1 MSDRAKWTAAGAA
14 LLVVA
19 MLALLWSAWTMG
31 PSSPSSADAP
41 IEASDESALLGRV
54 LDPEGKP
61 VADAEVIATQEAA
74 AGGKSDG
81 KADAGTVRVRTGSDG
96 HFAFGA
102 LASGTWRIDAEA
114 KGLLNPGPAP
124 ARQMPV
130 EIDDTTAVEVDLQLR
145 RAATVS
151 GRVLK
156 GREPVA
162 GARIWAEV
170 RFAESLGGQVSG
182 FSVELG
188 VSGGDGSFEGRVPP
202 GRLIVRA
209 EAKDAGKA
217 KSEELVLG
225 DGGGRDGLVL
235 LLGAGG
241 NSAVASLQGR
251 VHGRDGRG
259 LAALVEIYSDDGKP
273 RSQQVGDDG
282 EFRFG
287 GLAPGRWR
295 LRARA
300 TGFGVRELEVD
311 LVGGEIS
318 QVDVLLGGG
327 GGMTGKVVDSQG
339 QPVAEA
345 TILLTRGDET
355 SQMRTGADGT
365 FRIDRPELLGNGAT
379 VQAVSLQHAD
389 SERVD
394 AVGGAEVTLTLGPGG
409 EIHGF
414 VQDAEGKP
422 LPGSVVS
429 VHGWAPIVPDPFSPQ
444 FVRPDR
450 VVNEGAAFAV
460 GPLRPGRYRLR
471 GEAPGRG
478 AVLVD
483 DLVVTSGNVR
493 DNVVI
498 RLGVG
503 GVVRGQVRDEQGQA
517 VPDAKIIVWEPGA
530 VLPPKSGRS
539 DAEGRYIVRGV
550 TPGRLSVRA
559 QHPEYLTAMESGVE
573 VREAEETERD
583 IVVRKRA
590 EGERFSF
597 QGIGATLG
605 EQNGAIV
612 VRNLIDGAPAGAA
625 GLQNGD
631 RIVGVDGST
640 TLGMALSTVVERIRG
655 EPGSSVMLDIDR
667 PGRGR
672 ITVTIQRGQVVVK

>member
-1 MSDRAKWTAAGAA
+1 MSDRAKWTTAGAA
-14 LLVVA
+14 VLVVA

-31 PSSPSSADAP
+31 PSTPATAEAP

-61 VADAEVIATQEAA
+61 VVDAEVLAIPERVAGAA
-74 AGGKSDG
+74 DG
-81 KADAGTVRVRTGSDG
+81 GTVRVRTGDDG

-124 ARQMPV
+124 SRQMRV
-130 EIDDTTAVEVDLQLR
+130 EVDDTTAIEVDLQLR
-145 RAATVS
+145 RAANVS

-162 GARIWAEV
+162 GARVWAEV
-170 RFAESLGGQVSG
+170 RFSESLGGQVSG
-182 FSVELG
+182 FVVELG
-188 VSGGDGSFEGRVPP
+188 ASKADGAFEGNVPP
-202 GRLIVRA
+202 GRLVVRA
-209 EAKDAGKA
+209 DGKA
-217 KSEELVLG
+217 AGTAKSDELVLA
-225 DGGGRDGLVL
+225 DGGGRDGLL
-235 LLGAGG
+235 LQLSSGG

-273 RSQQVGDDG
+273 RSQQVGEDG

-287 GLAPGRWR
+287 GLTPGRWR
-295 LRARA
+295 IRARA
-300 TGFGVRELEVD
+300 TGFGARELEVD

-318 QVDVLLGGG
+318 QVDVLLGAG
-327 GGMTGKVVDSQG
+327 GGMTGKVVDRAG
-339 QPVAEA
+339 EPVAEA

-355 SQMRTGADGT
+355 SQMRSGPDGS

-389 SERVD
+389 SQRVD
-394 AVGGAEVTLTLGPGG
+394 AVGGADVTLTLGPGG

-414 VQDAEGKP
+414 VQDPEGKP
-422 LPGSVVS
+422 LPGAVVS
-429 VHGWAPIVPDPFSPQ
+429 VHGWAPVTPDPFSPQ

-450 VVNEGAAFAV
+450 VVNEGAAFQL

-483 DLVVTSGNVR
+483 DVVVTSGSAR
-493 DNVVI
+493 DNVII

-503 GVVRGQVRDEQGQA
+503 GVVRGQVRDEQGNP

-539 DAEGRYIVRGV
+539 NGEGRYVVRGV

-573 VREAEETERD
+573 VREADETERD
-583 IVVRKRA
+583 IILRKRA